1 MKITVVSRNDKR
13 LVELARLLRQRSA
26 NDEVELVSG
35 TLDRLHIGG
44 PVPVPDLLLLDDPQG
59 RDLAVLEQLGASHPR
74 MATILVSEA
83 QSLAFMMEAMRAG
96 VREVLFTS
104 ALADTMFPAVDRI
117 EEKLQQ
123 HTHLNGKVLAFVSC
137 KGGSGAT
144 FLATNL
150 GYALAELAGKRV
162 ALIDL
167 NLQFGDASLFVADH
181 KPLATLADVALQMH
195 RLDASLLASSM
206 MAITPNFSVLAAPE
220 DPVHAGD
227 VKPEHI
233 DALLRLARRHYDFVI
248 LDVGRSLDP
257 VSVRALDQADTIYPV
272 LQTTLPYIRDGK
284 RLIEVFRSLGYPKE
298 KVHVIVNRHQ
308 KKGDIRL
315 HDLETACGTPV
326 FMSIPNHYEAAA
338 ASVNQGVPVMKLAK
352 GSPIAKSLKNFAVQL
367 AGSTRDDK
375 KSWLSTLFDKTPAQA
390 PAPVSAAPVET
401 RAPAPFGEKQPW
413 MQKS

>member
-1 MKITVVSRNDKR
+1 MKITVVSRNDKH
-13 LVELARLLRQRSA
+13 LVEIARLLRQRSPD
-26 NDEVELVSG
+26 DEVELVAGSLERFSAG
-35 TLDRLHIGG
+35 MAQS
-44 PVPVPDLLLLDDPQG
+44 VPDLLLLDEPQG
-59 RDLAVLEQLGASHPR
+59 SDLAGLERIGGAHPR
-74 MATILVSEA
+74 MAMVLVSEV
-83 QSLAFMMEAMRAG
+83 QTLPFVMEAMRAG
-96 VREVLFTS
+96 VREVV
-104 ALADTMFPAVDRI
+104 AAPANVDTLFPAVDRI
-117 EEKLQQ
+117 EEKLRQ
-123 HTHLNGKVLAFVSC
+123 HSHSNGKVLAFLSC

-150 GYALAELAGKRV
+150 GYALAELAGKKV

-206 MAITPNFSVLAAPE
+206 MAITPNFAVLAAPD

-233 DALLRLARRHYDFVI
+233 DTLLRLARRHYDFVI

-298 KVHVIVNRHQ
+298 KIQVIVNRHQ
-308 KKGDIRL
+308 KKSDIKL
-315 HDLETACGTPV
+315 HDLESACGTSV

-338 ASVNQGVPVMKLAK
+338 ASVNQGVPVLKLART
-352 GSPIAKSLKNFAVQL
+352 SPIVKSLNAFTRQL
-367 AGSTRDDK
+367 AGSTVSDK
-375 KSWLSTLFDKTPAQA
+375 RGWLSRFFEKPSA
-390 PAPVSAAPVET
+390 PAPKPADS
-401 RAPAPFGEKQPW
+401 APAPFGEKQPW

>member
-1 MKITVVSRNDKR
+1 M
-13 LVELARLLRQRSA
+13 LELARLLRQRSA

-35 TLDRLHIGG
+35 TLDRLNFGASQG
-44 PVPVPDLLLLDDPQG
+44 APDILLVDEPQG
-59 RDLAVLEQLGASHPR
+59 SDLALLEQLGASYPR
-74 MATILVSEA
+74 MATILVAES
-83 QSLAFMMEAMRAG
+83 QSLAFMMQAMRAG
-96 VREVLFTS
+96 VREVLFTDT
-104 ALADTMFPAVDRI
+104 LADTMFAAVDRI

-123 HTHLNGKVLAFVSC
+123 HTHANGKVLAFVSC

-150 GYALAELAGKRV
+150 GYALAELGGKRV

-206 MAITPNFSVLAAPE
+206 MAITPNFSVLAAPD

-233 DALLRLARRHYDFVI
+233 DVLLRLARRHYDFII

-298 KVHVIVNRHQ
+298 KIQVIANRHQ
-308 KKGDIRL
+308 KKGDIGLR
-315 HDLETACGTPV
+315 DLESACGTPV

-338 ASVNQGVPVMKLAK
+338 ASVNQGVPVIKLAK
-352 GSPIAKSLKNFAVQL
+352 GSPIAKSLKGFAIGL
-367 AGSTRDDK
+367 AGSAMNDK
-375 KSWLSTLFDKTPAQA
+375 KGWISTLFNKAPAKTPAPA
-390 PAPVSAAPVET
+390 PAASTET

>member
-1 MKITVVSRNDKR
+1 MKITVVSRNDKH
-13 LVELARLLRQRSA
+13 LVEIARLLRERSA
-26 NDEVELVSG
+26 NDEVELAAGS
-35 TLDRLHIGG
+35 LERISIGG
-44 PVPVPDLLLLDDPQG
+44 HQAVPDLLLLDGPLNN
-59 RDLAVLEQLGASHPR
+59 DLALLEKIGTSHPR
-74 MATILVSEA
+74 MAMILTTETH
-83 QSLAFMMEAMRAG
+83 SLSFLMEAMRAG
-96 VREVLFTS
+96 VREVLPS
-104 ALADTMFPAVDRI
+104 PVQADTMFPALDRI
-117 EEKLQQ
+117 EEKIQQ
-123 HTHLNGKVLAFVSC
+123 HSHVNGKILAFVSC

-181 KPLATLADVALQMH
+181 KPMATLADVALQMH

-206 MAITPNFSVLAAPE
+206 MAITPGFSVLAAPE

-233 DALLRLARRHYDFVI
+233 DALLRLARRHYDFII

-298 KVHVIVNRHQ
+298 KIKLIVNRHE
-308 KKGDIRL
+308 KKSDIKL
-315 HDLETACGTPV
+315 NDLESACGTTV
-326 FMSIPNHYEAAA
+326 FMTIPNLYEAAA
-338 ASVNQGVPVMKLAK
+338 ASVNQGVPVLKLARK
-352 GSPIAKSLKNFAVQL
+352 SPIAKALSVFTQQL
-367 AGSTRDDK
+367 AGKSAADK
-375 KSWLSTLFDKTPAQA
+375 RGWLSSLLQRRPPSPQTPAA
-390 PAPVSAAPVET
+390 TETTTAA
-401 RAPAPFGEKQPW
+401 FGEKQAW